1 LIFSVPATSANLG
14 PGFDTLGLAINLR
27 NEVEV
32 RASKFFSVSIRG
44 EGKNI
49 SKMKSGNIFVL
60 IFNEI
65 YKNLTNEQ
73 AMFRFEFSNNI
84 PISRG
89 LGSSSATIISAVKAA
104 YEMAGVD
111 ASKEKVLNTALK
123 YESHPDNITPAVYG
137 GFNVAMVDD
146 RRVYRIGKSISR
158 DVCAVVVIPSV
169 FMSTNHSRTV
179 LPKKYSKEDAVYN
192 LSRSSM
198 LTALLLEGRY
208 ELLHLAS
215 KDKFHQEY
223 RMKNL
228 PELFEVQK
236 IALENGALMSTLS
249 GSGSSFFQMVYRDD
263 ANSLQKAIAD
273 RFPSF
278 RVEILEFDNE
288 GLIVKD
294 ALRS

>member
-1 LIFSVPATSANLG
+1 MIFSVPATSANLG